1 MFSFTFNIFFS
12 VVEGAE
18 DNSSDEDA
26 EEVRE
31 VTKLL
36 SGGIME
42 TQFGDLNV
50 FANANRD
57 TPTPPMTGMNIL
69 LAFLALFGPTWAISA
84 FLRVSSHFGHFVFG
98 CFW

>member
-1 MFSFTFNIFFS
+1 MPWQPHNPRFIIILFYFQYFCFFFIS
-12 VVEGAE
+12 VVEGTE

-69 LAFLALFGPTWAISA
+69 L
-84 FLRVSSHFGHFVFG
+84 
-98 CFW
+98 

>member
-1 MFSFTFNIFFS
+1 MLPGQPHNPRIVCCFTFNIFAFFS
-12 VVEGAE
+12 VVEGTE

-69 LAFLALFGPTWAISA
+69 FRILFDGS
-84 FLRVSSHFGHFVFG
+84 
-98 CFW
+98 

>member
-1 MFSFTFNIFFS
+1 MLLFS
-12 VVEGAE
+12 VVEGTE

-69 LAFLALFGPTWAISA
+69 LEFYLMEVRNQYHIWHFLAKLWLFRAAI
-84 FLRVSSHFGHFVFG
+84 
-98 CFW
+98 

>member
-1 MFSFTFNIFFS
+1 MLLGQPHNPRIVCCFTFNIFAFFS
-12 VVEGAE
+12 VVEGTE

-69 LAFLALFGPTWAISA
+69 LEFYLMEV
-84 FLRVSSHFGHFVFG
+84 RNQ
-98 CFW
+98 

>member
-1 MFSFTFNIFFS
+1 MLPGQPHDSRFVVVLFYLQYFCFFS
-12 VVEGAE
+12 VVEGTE

-57 TPTPPMTGMNIL
+57 TPTPPMTGMNI
-69 LAFLALFGPTWAISA
+69 
-84 FLRVSSHFGHFVFG
+84 
-98 CFW
+98 

>member
-1 MFSFTFNIFFS
+1 MLPGQPHNPGFVIVFFYFQYFFFS

-57 TPTPPMTGMNIL
+57 TPTPPMTGMNI
-69 LAFLALFGPTWAISA
+69 
-84 FLRVSSHFGHFVFG
+84 
-98 CFW
+98 

>member
-1 MFSFTFNIFFS
+1 MLPGQPHNPRIVCCFTFNIFAFFS
-12 VVEGAE
+12 VVEGTE

-69 LAFLALFGPTWAISA
+69 LEFYLMEV
-84 FLRVSSHFGHFVFG
+84 RNQ
-98 CFW
+98 

>member
-1 MFSFTFNIFFS
+1 MLLFS
-12 VVEGAE
+12 VVEGTE

-69 LAFLALFGPTWAISA
+69 LEFYLMEVRKSIAFLALFGQ
-84 FLRVSSHFGHFVFG
+84 FLALSGG
-98 CFW
+98 IMDQET

>member
-1 MFSFTFNIFFS
+1 MLCSTLSIVCEGHERQRNAARPKLLLSCFTFNIFAFFS
-12 VVEGAE
+12 VVEGTE

-57 TPTPPMTGMNIL
+57 TPTPPMTGMNI
-69 LAFLALFGPTWAISA
+69 
-84 FLRVSSHFGHFVFG
+84 
-98 CFW
+98 